1 MRALSQDLRNK
12 ISAAVAAARSARP
25 INVVAIAEEIQNR
38 NPHENVAFED
48 ILSCVLDIAQCTGE
62 PILFERRPS
71 TAEGA
76 GINGRATRYA
86 GSIDN

>member
-25 INVVAIAEEIQNR
+25 INVVEIAEEIQNR

-48 ILSCVLDIAQCTGE
+48 ILSCVLDVAQCTGE
-62 PILFERRPS
+62 PILFERRPP
-71 TAEGA
+71 AEGA
-76 GINGRATRYA
+76 QINGRATRFA
-86 GSIDN
+86 GSIDK